1 MTKLVEQLAAYF
13 STNGTFSDAV
23 NLANLVAAGAWGE
36 IRHLASII
44 GL

>member
-1 MTKLVEQLAAYF
+1 MTKLVEQMAAYF
-13 STNGTFSDAV
+13 STNGTLSDVV
-23 NLANLVAAGAWGE
+23 NFANLVAAGAWGE